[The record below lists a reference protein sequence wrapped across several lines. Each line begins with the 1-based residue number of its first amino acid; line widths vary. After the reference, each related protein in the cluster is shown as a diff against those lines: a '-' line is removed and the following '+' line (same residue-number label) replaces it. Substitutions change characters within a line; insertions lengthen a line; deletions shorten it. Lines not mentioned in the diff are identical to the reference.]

1 MELLFWGLIVSIIY
15 LSIQNIEMQHAQPPH
30 LANLSKN
37 FDREPYQMC
46 NMEWMFFV
54 LIFAIIIYVMFFIVK
69 LFITPPDYRIVTLKQ
84 NV

>member
-1 MELLFWGLIVSIIY
+1 MFWVVPFTVIY
-15 LSIQNIEMQHAQPPH
+15 LHIQYLEMGLPQPPPPH

-54 LIFAIIIYVMFFIVK
+54 LIFAIILYVLFFIIK